1 MYQTFKPSLAV
12 LIMSLP
18 FLLFPSASHAQV
30 PLTLPET
37 VHLALA
43 ANDPGVKALEMKA
56 QAFEDKA
63 IADSQLPDPVLSTQI
78 ANFPL
83 ASLDYNRE
91 AMTQLKFGISQKL
104 PKGQTLIL
112 TRNKRQTEARSYRA
126 QKALIERQ
134 IVLQARQTW
143 LELYYWREAK
153 RLTLE
158 SRKQVSE
165 LGGVAKSVFASG
177 RSSLQDVLRVE
188 LETTALDA
196 KLLDIERK
204 RDMARAT
211 LERLLGP
218 VNGARPLATKP
229 PLLPV
234 LPDQSEIRGRL
245 AAHPSIRVL
254 QARIKARSYDVDLA
268 EQQYKP
274 GFSFNAQYGLRD
286 SRSDFGSLGVSVSM
300 PLFSK
305 TSKDR
310 ALSAA
315 KRMRAAQKLERDVQ
329 ALELE
334 RQLRG
339 QWASYKRLDE
349 RIQLY
354 ERDVLPRARETSEAA
369 MSAYSN
375 QLADFSELVRAE
387 LAVLN
392 TELTLARLRTDRLKA
407 HAMLLYLSGE

>member
-165 LGGVAKSVFASG
+165 LGGVANSVFASG

-234 LPDQSEIRGRL
+234 LPDQSRRVRPIMMTVAVVIAGLLPIMLGSGTGSEVMRRIAAPMVGGMTSATILTLLVIPAAFLIWKTIVLRL
-245 AAHPSIRVL
+245 PEEG
-254 QARIKARSYDVDLA
+254 RIKTTNQT
-268 EQQYKP
+268 EQ
-274 GFSFNAQYGLRD
+274 
-286 SRSDFGSLGVSVSM
+286 
-300 PLFSK
+300 
-305 TSKDR
+305 T
-310 ALSAA
+310 
-315 KRMRAAQKLERDVQ
+315 
-329 ALELE
+329 
-334 RQLRG
+334 
-339 QWASYKRLDE
+339 
-349 RIQLY
+349 
-354 ERDVLPRARETSEAA
+354 
-369 MSAYSN
+369 
-375 QLADFSELVRAE
+375 
-387 LAVLN
+387 
-392 TELTLARLRTDRLKA
+392 
-407 HAMLLYLSGE
+407 